1 MSCTIP
7 QNKPIY
13 QALLNKAANSTD
25 NVYKAKA
32 YNKAAEIIRTC
43 NTDIYDLVKKC
54 NSKWDF
60 DDDFEDEELDIGSS
74 VASFIYEYA
83 TENPLPQPTGSF
95 LSTPPQS
102 ETAIVEPAC
111 TIPQNCLIYEALIK
125 KANSYTDQDSYQA
138 KAYYTAAESVL
149 SFEDD
154 IVAGVSEYE
163 DYWSMKNYVPGV
175 GTKIANYITSIVIGI
190 KDKATTST
198 ETAAT
203 VIPRTNLETLR
214 YNAKEAAINARE
226 AALNAREM
234 ALNVRELQIKAKE
247 TESAAADAAFAAF
260 VTAAAVAAANTT
272 EKSLTNV

>member
-1 MSCTIP
+1 MSYTIP

-43 NTDIYDLVKKC
+43 NTDIYALVKKC

-102 ETAIVEPAC
+102 ETAIVMPAC
-111 TIPQNCLIYEALIK
+111 TIPQNCPIYEALIK

-190 KDKATTST
+190 KDKAKTSTST

-247 TESAAADAAFAAF
+247 TESAAA
-260 VTAAAVAAANTT
+260 AAVAAANTT